1 MGFGA
6 ERANLMQA
14 EHVYMPAQT
23 QASTPQTQTQ
33 STSHYEAP
41 ISTDS
46 QFSKAKNQFLE
57 EISKISS
64 QSSGNMVITEN
75 EFTAEQMHFAVTNP
89 VKVGSVVKY
98 SVTGQD
104 SEGRFE
110 TQRRF
115 NEFFTLRKVLNER
128 WPGCYIPCIPEKKA
142 VNVDLSKSNPME
154 WKLAGNQDGKFI
166 EERRAL
172 LERFLRELAKYD
184 FIIESKEF
192 RIFSRGVGEIDEAL
206 TKLPKQSALAIL
218 EKYRL
223 NFKID
228 EDQDQQEMQR
238 YREKINVFGTFIR
251 KALG

>member
-1 MGFGA
+1 M
-6 ERANLMQA
+6 
-14 EHVYMPAQT
+14 
-23 QASTPQTQTQ
+23 
-33 STSHYEAP
+33 
-41 ISTDS
+41 
-46 QFSKAKNQFLE
+46 
-57 EISKISS
+57 
-64 QSSGNMVITEN
+64 
-75 EFTAEQMHFAVTNP
+75 
-89 VKVGSVVKY
+89 
-98 SVTGQD
+98 
-104 SEGRFE
+104 
-110 TQRRF
+110 
-115 NEFFTLRKVLNER
+115 
-128 WPGCYIPCIPEKKA
+128 PCIPEKSG

-154 WKLAGNQDGKFI
+154 WKIAGNPDAVFI

-228 EDQDQQEMQR
+228 EDQDQQEMTR

-251 KALG
+251 KALVQVEVSQTRQLIIMCAASKSRHEILHGCH